1 MWTFYQFL
9 GGVFKHRSEGPM
21 PYTYDFQ
28 DLHRRMEELI
38 PKIGVDGGDDAVHE
52 LDQMERELD
61 RVQRELARIES
72 GFPPSLLRRFFDHI
86 KRQDEKVLCAL
97 LKFYLQSGHFEQDTL
112 DKLDILFT
120 RLAEA
125 PLEDGRVTHRDPNE
139 LLDNFG
145 HLNDFSD
152 LPPLPAA
159 EEAPLVEAVRDIRRE
174 LETIEDYPALVVS
187 KLYERY
193 RRLKQRFGRA
203 ILHPPILVE
212 VTATNIMAKNRF
224 KELYEAEEN
233 KVLENTNRI
242 YDIERYLERHPELA
256 NDDLR
261 QQIETFRRVR
271 VRYDASR
278 REDNVKRDDIAEMA
292 HAMETVLVQFDP
304 SSKRPV
310 SPTERRLDLELT
322 NPVETPESPDAEEVG
337 RSSEDPRENAR
348 DEMAIDT
355 SLSDVL
361 PTDPLLNEAL
371 HKIMFALEMVVW
383 DHLPERVGEAPEI
396 MDLKLEPW
404 EIVTYRKLADREV
417 QEGTADWEMERF
429 FLTSAAL
436 RVKMDDE
443 CKEITR
449 LDEANNPD
457 RLFEVLERSA
467 QSLERAREVDRRF
480 QWFVDD
486 VLFRGETEKLEH
498 IYRSRFRFLHAY
510 SGLWLSHQR
519 SGGLTPL

>member
-1 MWTFYQFL
+1 
-9 GGVFKHRSEGPM
+9 M

-28 DLHRRMEELI
+28 DLHRRMEGLI
-38 PKIGVDGGDDAVHE
+38 PKIGVDGTGDAVHE
-52 LDQMERELD
+52 LDQMDRELD
-61 RVQRELARIES
+61 RVRRELARIEND
-72 GFPPSLLRRFFDHI
+72 FPPSLLRRFFDHI
-86 KRQDEKVLCAL
+86 KRQDENVLCAL
-97 LKFYLQSGHFEQDTL
+97 LKFYLQSNHFEQDTL

-139 LLDNFG
+139 LLVSFG
-145 HLNDFSD
+145 RLNDFTD

-174 LETIEDYPALVVS
+174 LETTEDYPALVVS
-187 KLYERY
+187 KVYERY

-212 VTATNIMAKNRF
+212 VTATNIAAKNRF

-233 KVLENTNRI
+233 RVLENTNRI

-292 HAMETVLVQFDP
+292 HAMETVLAQFDP

-310 SPTERRLDLELT
+310 GPEERRIDLDLVNSIEASE
-322 NPVETPESPDAEEVG
+322 PPAAEALG
-337 RSSEDPRENAR
+337 PSSDEPRESTK
-348 DEMAIDT
+348 DELPVDT

-361 PTDPLLNEAL
+361 PTDPLLNESL

-383 DHLPERVGEAPEI
+383 DHLPERVNEAPEI
-396 MDLKLEPW
+396 KNLELEPW
-404 EIVTYRKLADREV
+404 EIATYRKLANHEV
-417 QEGTADWEMERF
+417 NEGTAGWEMERF

-436 RVKMDDE
+436 RVKMEDE
-443 CKEITR
+443 RKEITR

-480 QWFVDD
+480 QWFIDD
-486 VLFRGETEKLEH
+486 VLFRGDTEKLEQ

-519 SGGLTPL
+519 TGGLTPL